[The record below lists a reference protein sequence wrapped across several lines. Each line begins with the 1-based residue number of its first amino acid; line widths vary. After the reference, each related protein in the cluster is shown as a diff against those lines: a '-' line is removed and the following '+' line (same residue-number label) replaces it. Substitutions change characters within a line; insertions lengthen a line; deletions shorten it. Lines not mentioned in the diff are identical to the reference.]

1 MLLYVGLKI
10 RVKNEN
16 ILCGS
21 LLEEYKK
28 CGYLFISEM
37 FENGTLF
44 LSDSPKGGINISADK
59 SLVEPIYDDKILNV
73 LREKKRIRSRLEIE
87 IDDIENFINDRC
99 RNIEYWNNSFIG
111 RIEVISNENSL
122 SI

>member
-1 MLLYVGLKI
+1 MENKILLYVGLKV

-16 ILCGS
+16 VLCGS

-44 LSDSPKGGINISADK
+44 LSDSPKGGINISANK
-59 SLVEPIYDDKILNV
+59 SFVEPIYDDKILTI
-73 LREKKRIRSRLEIE
+73 LSEKKRVRSRLDIE
-87 IDDIENFINDRC
+87 IDDIENFINERC
-99 RNIEYWNNSFIG
+99 RIIET
-111 RIEVISNENSL
+111 
-122 SI
+122 

>member
-1 MLLYVGLKI
+1 M
-10 RVKNEN
+10 
-16 ILCGS
+16 
-21 LLEEYKK
+21 LEEYKK

-99 RNIEYWNNSFIG
+99 RNIEY
-111 RIEVISNENSL
+111 
-122 SI
+122 

>member
-99 RNIEYWNNSFIG
+99 RNIEYWNKSFKWG
-111 RIEVISNENSL
+111 
-122 SI
+122 

>member
-1 MLLYVGLKI
+1 MWKTWG
-10 RVKNEN
+10 
-16 ILCGS
+16 
-21 LLEEYKK
+21 
-28 CGYLFISEM
+28 
-37 FENGTLF
+37 
-44 LSDSPKGGINISADK
+44 PKGGINISADK

-111 RIEVISNENSL
+111 KIETIIANIL
-122 SI
+122 YHT